1 MYKFILILY
10 SSCTF
15 EDNLCDVVGGD
26 KGGGRLVLP
35 THTRIVSCRGRLVSD
50 VMMTSSLLTQLK
62 RRRYVR
68 KDKASSVSSSQRAV
82 QEDG

>member
-1 MYKFILILY
+1 MQIIY

-15 EDNLCDVVGGD
+15 EDDFCDIVGGD
-26 KGGGRLVLP
+26 QGGGRLVLP

-50 VMMTSSLLTQLK
+50 VMMTSYLLMQLK
-62 RRRYVR
+62 YCRYVR
-68 KDKASSVSSSQRAV
+68 KDKAPSVSSSQRAV